1 MYKQHKQLKQ
11 ASAQLISNAP
21 KKYLIIHLL
30 DNLRLH
36 HTRLLSMVML
46 FYRNTQTSTNPIIE
60 LIELEQKKSELLLQT
75 QELEYNNQELQE
87 QVEYQAGVAED
98 ALKQVDE
105 YEDEILLLRRKNGNR
120 SKQS

>member
-1 MYKQHKQLKQ
+1 
-11 ASAQLISNAP
+11 
-21 KKYLIIHLL
+21 
-30 DNLRLH
+30 
-36 HTRLLSMVML
+36 ML